1 MCDEGNNSQVNYLI
15 DEARSCGKGANS
27 IVSMVQHYLENFTHG
42 EANILLHADNC
53 VGQNKNNTMIGYLAW
68 RVSTGLNESC
78 ELSFMIP
85 GHTKFSPDRFFGM
98 IKRKY
103 RRTKVDSL
111 AQIAEVVNS
120 STLEGRNTAYVIGHD
135 TTSPFTFY
143 NWSEFL
149 QVYFTVVP
157 NITTYHHFH
166 FSHTSPGV
174 VFVREFANSKEEMKT
189 ILKPG
194 HTIPKDTLP
203 STLSPTGLSPERER
217 YLYEQIRPFCQ
228 LEYRD
233 LTCPVPSGYQNVVVQ
248 QERDGALK
256 SKRLCSHCRLPG
268 HTKTKKGKVTCPE
281 LLLVNYCGHV

>member
-1 MCDEGNNSQVNYLI
+1 
-15 DEARSCGKGANS
+15 
-27 IVSMVQHYLENFTHG
+27 
-42 EANILLHADNC
+42 
-53 VGQNKNNTMIGYLAW
+53 
-68 RVSTGLNESC
+68 
-78 ELSFMIP
+78 
-85 GHTKFSPDRFFGM
+85 M

-103 RRTKVDSL
+103 RHTKVDSL

-120 STLEGRNTAYVIGHD
+120 STLERRNTAYVIGHD
-135 TTSPFTFY
+135 TTSPFTY
-143 NWSEFL
+143 YTWSEFL
-149 QVYFTVVP
+149 
-157 NITTYHHFH
+157 
-166 FSHTSPGV
+166 GV
-174 VFVREFANSKEEMKT
+174 VFVREFANSKEEIKT

-248 QERDGALK
+248 H
-256 SKRLCSHCRLPG
+256 KRLCSHCRLPG

-281 LLLVNYCGHV
+281 LLQGL